1 MATVNDLIIRA
12 MQIIGALS
20 TGQTPSSDDAQVCF
34 SNLNEMLDGWNTE
47 RLNLY
52 VPFTFTGNLLN
63 GQQSYFMGPSLSAD
77 FNTNTP
83 ILIQTAATIV
93 VPSATVRYPMQI
105 LNSEEWARLTE
116 KGLTGYIPDKLFCD
130 YAFPLANLQV
140 HPIPNHTIV
149 MELYL
154 WNILAQFTALTDTVA
169 FRPGYY
175 EAMAYNLALKIA
187 PQFGLA
193 QDQTNV
199 QLAGTYKQRMQ
210 DLNRLAGFPV
220 PPVEQGELSKVA
232 PPAPAAPPAQ

>member
-20 TGQTPSSDDAQVCF
+20 TGQTPSSDDANVCF
-34 SNLNEMLDGWNTE
+34 LNLNEMLDGWNTE

-52 VPFTFTGNLLN
+52 VPLPFSGNLLN
-63 GQQSYFMGPSLSAD
+63 AQQSYEIGPAAAD
-77 FNTNTP
+77 FVTTNP
-83 ILIQTAATIV
+83 VALIQTAATIF
-93 VPSATVRYPMQI
+93 PATSVRNPVAI

-116 KGLTGYIPDKLFCD
+116 KSLTGYLPDKMWCD
-130 YAFPLANLQV
+130 YANPIANILV
-140 HPIPNHTIV
+140 HPIPNHTIAL
-149 MELYL
+149 ELYL
-154 WNILAQFTALTDTVA
+154 WTILAQFTALTDAVT

-175 EAMAYNLALKIA
+175 EALAYNLAVKIA

-193 QDQTNV
+193 QDGTNV

-220 PPVEQGELSKVA
+220 SPMQQAAGPQAAGGA
-232 PPAPAAPPAQ
+232 PGAPPAQ